1 MRSRTRTFLRYWL
14 PAVLWTGV
22 VFIASSDMFSA
33 AHTGSVLEFLLSKI
47 YGAIS
52 PASFAFIHFLTRK
65 TAHVTEY
72 GILALLWFRAWRG
85 AHPLDWRVL
94 WARRAWAICIAVAAT
109 DEFHQS
115 FVPSR
120 TSSPWDVAIDA
131 AGAAVFLAIFWLIWR
146 WHTSRPQPQAAL
158 GC

>member
-1 MRSRTRTFLRYWL
+1 MKTETKNFCRYWL
-14 PAVLWTGV
+14 PAILWTVV
-22 VFIASSDMFSA
+22 VFIASSDTFSA
-33 AHTGSVLEFLLSKI
+33 EHTGSILEMVLTRI

-52 PASFAFIHFLTRK
+52 PERFAFIHFLVRK
-65 TAHVTEY
+65 SAHVTEY
-72 GILALLWFRAWRG
+72 GILALLYFRGWRG
-85 AHPLDWRVL
+85 DHSVDWRFL

-120 TSSPWDVAIDA
+120 GSSPWDVALDA

-146 WHTSRPQPQAAL
+146 WHSQQPRQQPAL
-158 GC
+158 G